1 MPDEFGRIEI
11 EFLQEMPEYL
21 FVSSA
26 SIDKDIQR
34 QGYGTQLYQYAL
46 QFAKEKGYKG
56 IVSDRGG
63 RSKEADK
70 LWHSLS
76 PKANKEFDVLE
87 LTFKQYL
94 AVMES

>member
-11 EFLQEMPEYL
+11 ERLAEIPEYL

-26 SIDKDIQR
+26 SIDKDLQR
-34 QGYGTQLYQYAL
+34 QGYGRQLYQYAL

-63 RSKEADK
+63 RTQAAHDFWQTLNPKVDK
-70 LWHSLS
+70 D
-76 PKANKEFDVLE
+76 FDVLE
-87 LTFKQYL
+87 LHFKQWENH
-94 AVMES
+94 ES